1 VVAADGECAFSV
13 LILVDARA
21 PSTRSHRPFRE
32 RWRFLAQLY
41 WLCDAADV
49 TEISYQ
55 QVLSGA
61 RRLDAVSAGPS
72 DAVAFVFHGGTPT
85 AAVRYQPAV
94 DAVLAR
100 GLRYVGY
107 SRPGYA
113 GSDPQPGC
121 AVADAAA
128 IDRSR
133 AGLRN
138 SRWPVP
144 SL

>member
-1 VVAADGECAFSV
+1 M
-13 LILVDARA
+13 LVDAQA

-32 RWRFLAQLY
+32 RWRFLARRDQ
-41 WLCDAADV
+41 LCDAADV
-49 TEISYQ
+49 TDISYQ
-55 QVLSGA
+55 QVLSGG

-72 DAVAFVFHGGTPT
+72 DAVAFVFHDGTLT
-85 AAVRYQPAV
+85 AAVPYQPAL

-107 SRPGYA
+107 SRPGYT
-113 GSDPQPGC
+113 GSDPQPGR
-121 AVADAAA
+121 AAADVAA

-138 SRWPVP
+138 SRWPMP